1 MKSKFSKSF
10 FTVLCI
16 VSTMMACQPKKS
28 ESTEPQKDDVVAKKP
43 VAEAIDTCD
52 LCDKDDTYSI
62 ELDEALTLI
71 CAFHNN
77 VLKNHPDITNAGGI
91 FSLKEF
97 AQADKVNFN
106 DYPTAKFHW
115 ALEDS
120 ASVKGKRLFI
130 TYEPSNK
137 QCDLITP
144 GIEGDDLYTTY
155 ADNDIAPLIDKSRD
169 LNKNHALRELL
180 KTFAIKQKHFR
191 KADKDTAERLLKI
204 FKADGIL
211 TGLYKCDDVVF
222 NYELTLR
229 AIGNESRSEQFL
241 YFFGY
246 DENNTIH
253 KLRLI
258 VAGLDKNNQLVFYT
272 ADGKSLMRETSRP
285 HP

>member
-28 ESTEPQKDDVVAKKP
+28 EDTASNKDDARKKP
-43 VAEAIDTCD
+43 VAQQSGECE
-52 LCDKDDTYSI
+52 LCHENDTYKI

-77 VLKNHPDITNAGGI
+77 VLKNGSNITNAGGV

-97 AQADKVNFN
+97 KQADKVNFN

-155 ADNDIAPLIDKSRD
+155 ADNDIAPLIDKSTNLDR
-169 LNKNHALRELL
+169 NQALRGLAR
-180 KTFAIKQKHFR
+180 TFSIKQKHFR
-191 KADKDTAERLLKI
+191 KADKEVAERLLI
-204 FKADGIL
+204 NFKSDRIL
-211 TGLYKCDDVVF
+211 TNLYKCDDVVF

-229 AIGNESRSEQFL
+229 AIQTESRSEQFL

-246 DENNTIH
+246 DEKNSIH

-258 VAGLDKNNQLVFYT
+258 VAGLDENNQLVFYN

>member
-1 MKSKFSKSF
+1 MKSKFFNSF
-10 FTVLCI
+10 FTALCI
-16 VSTMMACQPKKS
+16 LSTMMACQPKKS
-28 ESTEPQKDDVVAKKP
+28 EDTASNKDDAFTKKP
-43 VAEAIDTCD
+43 VAQQPGECE
-52 LCDKDDTYSI
+52 LCNENDTYKI

-77 VLKNHPDITNAGGI
+77 VLKNGSNITNAGGV

-97 AQADKVNFN
+97 KQAHKVNFN

-191 KADKDTAERLLKI
+191 KADKNTAERLLKN

-222 NYELTLR
+222 NYERTLR
-229 AIGNESRSEQFL
+229 AIENESRSEQFL

-246 DENNTIH
+246 EEKNKFHI
-253 KLRLI
+253 LRLI
-258 VAGLDKNNQLVFYT
+258 VAGLDENNQLAFYA
-272 ADGKSLMRETSRP
+272 ADGTSLMRESSRP